1 MKKKI
6 LSTALLLTLGLSSCD
21 DGKIYSD
28 NHIDAEGSTLK
39 ITSNIS
45 GTDKWPSGYS
55 VVIAGF
61 GESSYAV
68 ISKGIPVPE
77 TEGETVSV
85 ILSGIPE
92 EVKRIELCV
101 INSLRKRVATFYE
114 AEFAAQQD
122 TIFMNTGTINASMF
136 NCIQETVFDAHCIAC
151 HGTSTSAAG
160 GLFLTEGKS
169 YKALVNIE
177 ADLSEEGKMLVKPGD
192 SDNSFILDILSENIT
207 RHDHSDILSA
217 VPEKIS
223 LLQSWIEGGAK
234 E

>member
-1 MKKKI
+1 MQVCSIVFKK
-6 LSTALLLTLGLSSCD
+6 
-21 DGKIYSD
+21 
-28 NHIDAEGSTLK
+28 
-39 ITSNIS
+39 
-45 GTDKWPSGYS
+45 P
-55 VVIAGF
+55 
-61 GESSYAV
+61 
-68 ISKGIPVPE
+68 
-77 TEGETVSV
+77 
-85 ILSGIPE
+85 
-92 EVKRIELCV
+92 
-101 INSLRKRVATFYE
+101 
-114 AEFAAQQD
+114 
-122 TIFMNTGTINASMF
+122 
-136 NCIQETVFDAHCIAC
+136 VFDAHCIAC